1 MGYIAFFLISMY
13 VSPVYANQPKVDM
26 IEDKNKL
33 KVSQSR
39 YPKPKI
45 TVKSTKNNAQSLID
59 TSQVSALSTK
69 TDTNKDAKPTA
80 VSRVPT
86 PNIVYENASD
96 VIEPSTVEKKSKFSF
111 ASIKN
116 KMKKSSSAIDQS
128 ETASSIQNKNVEIAQ
143 IKPKVTFNS
152 NNATKADSANILPPQ
167 SSPMQA
173 SGKKTQIEKLTKN
186 KPIIVPNNVAF
197 KPAVTPLPIPVLA
210 TASTVTPSPT
220 TLKPLTATVSPLT
233 ATVIPTPTGTA
244 ASSLKKNKKDEANVV
259 APSNKKKKGLS
270 SLKDNLQSVFKP
282 KSSDEFRKVQLNEL
296 SNFEYRPDPNQSLP
310 IISGKPQSGIQQSS
324 RKIGSKVLTLD
335 EAVKLAVSKHPEI
348 SQSISDLASQN
359 ANIDVAR
366 SGYYPQLSGGVSTGD
381 MTSGERG
388 RQLLSLNASQMLF
401 DFGKVKSGV
410 STQEA
415 RLLTTQAQVLVTI
428 DQISLEVANAIVNIR
443 RYEEITRIAREQIK
457 GISRIA
463 EIANLRAKA
472 GISSQADPIQAQS
485 YLEAAQSNLIVQ
497 ETQLK
502 IFKQRLRTLLGAD
515 ISNTE
520 WKIPDSLIA
529 RSDIYKEPEFNK
541 IPKMMLA
548 KAQADVAS
556 SEKKQTELS
565 RYPTLNIKG
574 SLSQALNGRNPN
586 NNVDNGSDSAIM
598 FEATSNFYQGG
609 AVASQ
614 TRAASFAEEAAKAR
628 INSVYLE
635 TIDLI
640 RSTQEQVENKQRQMQ
655 VLASQQAT
663 TVRTKELYQEQY
675 KLGTRT
681 AVDLLNAEQAIHS
694 ANQQIETAR
703 YDIYENLVQYIAAAG
718 KTRDVYQLNNLT
730 IQGVELQP

>member
-13 VSPVYANQPKVDM
+13 VSPVYANQPKVDV
-26 IEDKNKL
+26 IEDKDKL

-45 TVKSTKNNAQSLID
+45 TVKSTKNNAQSLMD
-59 TSQVSALSTK
+59 TSQVSTLSTK

-80 VSRVPT
+80 VSRVPK

-116 KMKKSSSAIDQS
+116 KMTKSSNAIDQS
-128 ETASSIQNKNVEIAQ
+128 ETASSIQNKNIETAQ
-143 IKPKVTFNS
+143 IKPNLTFNS
-152 NNATKADSANILPPQ
+152 KNTTKADSANMLPSQ

-173 SGKKTQIEKLTKN
+173 SGKKSQIEKLTKN

-197 KPAVTPLPIPVLA
+197 KPAVMPVPVPALA
-210 TASTVTPSPT
+210 TSSTVAPLQT

-233 ATVIPTPTGTA
+233 TTVIPPSTATA
-244 ASSLKKNKKDEANVV
+244 ASSLKKNKKDEANIV

-296 SNFEYRPDPNQSLP
+296 SNFEYRPDPSQSLP
-310 IISGKPQSGIQQSS
+310 IISGKPQPGIQSSS

-388 RQLLSLNASQMLF
+388 RQLLSLNATQMLF
-401 DFGKVKSGV
+401 DFGKIKSGV

-415 RLLTTQAQVLVTI
+415 RLLTNQAQVLVTI

-529 RSDIYKEPEFNK
+529 RSDIYKDPEFNK

>member
-13 VSPVYANQPKVDM
+13 VSPVYANQPKVNV
-26 IEDKNKL
+26 IEGKDKL

-45 TVKSTKNNAQSLID
+45 TVKSTKNNEQSLID
-59 TSQVSALSTK
+59 TSRASSLGTN
-69 TDTNKDAKPTA
+69 TDANTGAITTAVARAPKPTIIYDNA
-80 VSRVPT
+80 LEVP
-86 PNIVYENASD
+86 
-96 VIEPSTVEKKSKFSF
+96 EPLIVEKKSKFSF

-116 KMKKSSSAIDQS
+116 KMTKSSSAIDQS
-128 ETASSIQNKNVEIAQ
+128 QAVNSIRSKSVDTAQ
-143 IKPKVTFNS
+143 IKPNVIFNS
-152 NNATKADSANILPPQ
+152 NNETKTDSVNMLPPQ
-167 SSPMQA
+167 SDPIKA
-173 SGKKTQIEKLTKN
+173 SGEKIQIAKLTKN

-197 KPAVTPLPIPVLA
+197 KPTVTPLPIPVVV
-210 TASTVTPSPT
+210 STTGAPLPT
-220 TLKPLTATVSPLT
+220 TTLTPLTTTL
-233 ATVIPTPTGTA
+233 TPTDTA
-244 ASSLKKNKKDEANVV
+244 ASSLKKDKKNEATVV
-259 APSNKKKKGLS
+259 ASSNKKKKGLS

-282 KSSDEFRKVQLNEL
+282 KPSDEFRKVQLNEL

-324 RKIGSKVLTLD
+324 NKISSKVLMLD
-335 EAVKLAVSKHPEI
+335 EAVKLAVSKHPQI

-388 RQLLSLNASQMLF
+388 RQLLSLNATQMLF
-401 DFGKVKSGV
+401 DFGKIKSGV

-415 RLLTTQAQVLVTI
+415 RLLTNQAQVLVTI

-443 RYEEITRIAREQIK
+443 RYEEITRIAREQMK

-502 IFKQRLRTLLGAD
+502 IFKQRLRTLMGAD

-529 RSDIYKEPEFNK
+529 RSDIYKDPEFNK